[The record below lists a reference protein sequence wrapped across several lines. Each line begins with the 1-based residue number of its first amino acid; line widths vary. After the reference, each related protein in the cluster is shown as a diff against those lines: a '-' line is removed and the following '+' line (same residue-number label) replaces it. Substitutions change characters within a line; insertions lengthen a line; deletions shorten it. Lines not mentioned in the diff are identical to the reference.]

1 MFVSIMP
8 FLFNIDDTR
17 TFVKF
22 TEDLSFDQKKMYR
35 HLKYPYHEILNQ
47 IRSEHDFTGSL
58 YDIVFSYQ
66 NANIPNFCKWLPNY
80 AQAESLQIHVKNLN
94 EEKKSLSVHYDYLT
108 DIFSEKDIENMH
120 SRISNMISQALTNEN
135 ILISDFEIVDKSEM
149 KFLLYDFNKTK
160 SSYPNN
166 SNIVK

>member
-47 IRSEHDFTGSL
+47 IRSEHDFTRNL
-58 YDIVFSYQ
+58 YDIVFS
-66 NANIPNFCKWLPNY
+66 
-80 AQAESLQIHVKNLN
+80 
-94 EEKKSLSVHYDYLT
+94 
-108 DIFSEKDIENMH
+108 
-120 SRISNMISQALTNEN
+120 
-135 ILISDFEIVDKSEM
+135 
-149 KFLLYDFNKTK
+149 
-160 SSYPNN
+160 
-166 SNIVK
+166 